1 MKRIL
6 GIAITVAVVTGAN
19 AGKVVWDKNGKPKIE
34 KSKKPIK
41 GCQRTNPLEDKLGK
55 PIQNPILKGKKSTCG
70 DKK

>member
-6 GIAITVAVVTGAN
+6 VMAIVAVVGAN
-19 AGKVVWDKNGKPKIE
+19 AGKVVWDKSGKPKIE

-41 GCQRTNPLEDKLGK
+41 GCQRTNPIADKLGK